1 MISKLSVCT
10 VVSVAGLCWFVGG
23 GGGGRGSEVY
33 TPVTKEGAGM
43 SHRQKIYHL
52 FYLSIHEMEVY
63 QLFCIGGN
71 G

>member
-1 MISKLSVCT
+1 M
-10 VVSVAGLCWFVGG
+10 AGLCWSVGG

-43 SHRQKIYHL
+43 SHRQKIYHS

-63 QLFCIGGN
+63 
-71 G
+71 